1 MFTIEFLQYLNLALK
16 QSDLMDEQQD
26 QIWIDTKILL
36 DERTLEEVQELLAET

>member
-1 MFTIEFLQYLNLALK
+1 MFTMEFLQYLNLALK

>member
-1 MFTIEFLQYLNLALK
+1 MEFLQYLNLALK